1 MDMLRKFPLAGLVA
15 GSLLLTAGCAYNK
28 ANTTPSPQPAPR
40 PAVTHPQPNHP
51 ATAMVTPAPKAEPK
65 PAVTTTAKTATKPKV
80 VHKPPTPKKTR
91 VTKTVALKPAPKPE
105 PKKPAEPSP
114 QKVAPMPLQPAGE
127 QTISTP
133 PALQPV
139 ETVHVALD
147 KLPLSI
153 HDQWVVDLSHS
164 QCLLKSK
171 PVKMED
177 GQGGTTVTF
186 RLTPESLEFLTK
198 SDIDPSYKGTG
209 VQIDD
214 GRIFPLETV
223 ADVTNLTFT
232 RQRNTLLSDMEKG
245 HTLQLTLGFW
255 PTWPVTHTYSVT
267 LPLDNFGSAVHA
279 WETCNQLLKSK

>member
-28 ANTTPSPQPAPR
+28 SNTAPSPQPAPR
-40 PAVTHPQPNHP
+40 PAVTAPQTSNPTV
-51 ATAMVTPAPKAEPK
+51 ATVTPTPKPVPA
-65 PAVTTTAKTATKPKV
+65 PAVTTTAKPETKPRV
-80 VHKPPTPKKTR
+80 VHKPSTPTKPH
-91 VTKTVALKPAPKPE
+91 VTKTAALKAAPKPE
-105 PKKPAEPSP
+105 PKKPATPILQKATPEP
-114 QKVAPMPLQPAGE
+114 VQPAIA
-127 QTISTP
+127 QKISIP
-133 PALQPV
+133 PAPQPV

-147 KLPLSI
+147 KLPIRI

-186 RLTPESLEFLTK
+186 QLTPDSLEFLTK
-198 SDIDPSYKGTG
+198 SDIDTSYKGTG

-214 GRIFPLETV
+214 GQTFPLETV
-223 ADVTNLTFT
+223 AKVTNLTFT
-232 RQRNTLLSDMEKG
+232 RQRKTLLNDMENG

-267 LPLDNFGSAVHA
+267 LPLDHFGTAVHA